1 MTIMFNFM
9 DYIIREAQSRVSA
22 FTDGSSRRI
31 QSLSL
36 LECGRIRHNDGKY
49 EQLTS
54 ACWIFL
60 IVERGTGSYRYGS
73 GTDRPVH
80 PGSCF
85 LIPPG
90 EVFDL
95 NPSGGTGWELA
106 YVLFSGERGQE
117 ICGYF
122 GGTADRIWLVEPD
135 GAWRRQLEQINGML
149 ESASPAFA
157 ERAALLFEFMLFDM
171 SLHCDNGSASP
182 LPSSDKAA
190 ILDAVSQAVYTPMD
204 DNVLAANL
212 NMSVP
217 TLRRKVRQYTG
228 CALHDYW
235 HRLKMEEAKLLLTH
249 SPASV
254 KQIAARLC
262 YEDTYYFS
270 RLFKKIVGL
279 SPLHYR
285 EKDKPQRQ

>member
-9 DYIIREAQSRVSA
+9 DYIIREAYSRVPA
-22 FTDGSSRRI
+22 CADGSSRRI
-31 QSLSL
+31 RSLGL
-36 LECGRIRHNDGKY
+36 QECGQIRHDNGKY
-49 EQLTS
+49 EKL
-54 ACWIFL
+54 ACGTWIFL
-60 IVERGTGSYRYGS
+60 TIERGSGMFRCGC
-73 GTDRPVH
+73 GTDRPVR

-90 EVFDL
+90 ELFDL
-95 NPSGGTGWELA
+95 KPSKGTGWELA
-106 YVLFSGERGQE
+106 YVLFTGERGME

-122 GGTADRIWLVEPD
+122 GDTSDLVWHAEPG
-135 GAWRRQLEQINGML
+135 GAWRRQLEQITSML
-149 ESASPAFA
+149 EYASPALA
-157 ERAALLFEFMLFDM
+157 DRAALLFECMLFDM
-171 SLHCDNGSASP
+171 ALGGGNGSGLP

-190 ILDAVSQAVYTPMD
+190 VLNAMSQAIYMPID
-204 DNVLAANL
+204 DRTLADNL

-217 TLRRKVRQYTG
+217 SLRRKVRQYTG

-235 HRLKMEEAKLLLTH
+235 HRLKMEEAKLLLTN
-249 SPASV
+249 SPAPV

-285 EKDKPQRQ
+285 KKDKP